1 MSTETVSN
9 PLTQAIAGGYFL
21 LVGLVMVIFRKQ
33 VLEFYNET
41 VGKFPWGW
49 HKIFESQT
57 LLGII
62 TVFGIL
68 SAIGGTIVLLL
79 ALL

>member
-1 MSTETVSN
+1 MSTELV
-9 PLTQAIAGGYFL
+9 TQAIVGGYFL
-21 LVGLVMVIFRKQ
+21 LVGLVMVVFRKQ
-33 VLEFYNET
+33 VMAFYNET
-41 VGKFPWGW
+41 VVRFPWSWTKLMG
-49 HKIFESQT
+49 SQT

-79 ALL
+79 ALR

>member
-1 MSTETVSN
+1 MSTTVTD
-9 PLTQAIAGGYFL
+9 PVTQAIVGGYFL
-21 LVGLVMVIFRKQ
+21 LVGLVMIVFRKQ
-33 VLEFYNET
+33 VLTFYYET
-41 VGKFPWGW
+41 ALRFPWNW
-49 HKIFESQT
+49 TKILGSQT

-68 SAIGGTIVLLL
+68 SAISGTIVLLL

>member
-1 MSTETVSN
+1 MSTETVS
-9 PLTQAIAGGYFL
+9 PVTQAIAGGYFL
-21 LVGLVMVIFRKQ
+21 LVGLVMVVFRKQ

-41 VGKFPWGW
+41 VGKLPWGW
-49 HKIFESQT
+49 HKIFGSQT
-57 LLGII
+57 FLGII

>member
-1 MSTETVSN
+1 MSTETVS
-9 PLTQAIAGGYFL
+9 PVTQAIAGGYFL
-21 LVGLVMVIFRKQ
+21 LVGLVMVVFRKQ

-41 VGKFPWGW
+41 LGKFPFGW
-49 HKIFESQT
+49 HKIFGSQT

-68 SAIGGTIVLLL
+68 TAIGGTIVLLL
-79 ALL
+79 TLL